1 MTEAAQSLT
10 VRVPFTIRR
19 RGGRKLVI
27 APDGITTGAPA
38 RHRVDNAMV
47 KALARGFRWRKLLET
62 GVYATIDEIAAKEK
76 INSSYV
82 GRLLRLTLLAPDIVE
97 AILDGR
103 QPTDITLAVLMRPVA
118 TGWHEQTRV
127 NYSPRL
133 VVADQLPALQPRA
146 VSALAARR
154 NGRVA

>member
-1 MTEAAQSLT
+1 MNEAPQTLT
-10 VRVPFTIRR
+10 VRVPFAICK

-27 APDGITTGAPA
+27 APDGTQTGAPI

-62 GVYATIDEIAAKEK
+62 GVYGTIEEIAAKEK

-82 GRLLRLTLLAPDIVE
+82 GRLLRLTLLAPEIVE

-103 QPTDITLAVLMRPVA
+103 QPTEVTLAVLMRPVA
-118 TGWHEQTRV
+118 VGWQEQV
-127 NYSPRL
+127 E
-133 VVADQLPALQPRA
+133 VGF
-146 VSALAARR
+146 RR
-154 NGRVA
+154 P